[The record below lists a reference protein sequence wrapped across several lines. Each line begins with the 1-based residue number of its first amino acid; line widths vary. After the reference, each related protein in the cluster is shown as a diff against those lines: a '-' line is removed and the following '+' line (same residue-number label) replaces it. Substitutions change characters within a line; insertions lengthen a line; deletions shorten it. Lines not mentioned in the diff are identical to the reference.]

1 VDRIDIDGVGVAYE
15 LIGRAGDPA
24 VALTPGGRF
33 CMDVPG
39 LRDLAENIAAG
50 GRRVL
55 IWDRPNCGYSDTV
68 LRGASESEVQA
79 EVLGGL
85 IRKLDLGPT
94 AICGGS
100 GGARVSLLTAARNN
114 DICSHV
120 CVWWVSGDPIGLMQL
135 GGFYCGEAATAASQG
150 GMEKVLGTASWAE
163 HIAKNPQARE
173 NLLAMD
179 PRKFIAMMQ
188 QWASVYVPSDTSPV
202 PGMTL
207 RDWAQLTMP
216 VLVFRSSETDLSH
229 TRATSEWVHRLVPH
243 SVIVDPPWRD
253 DEWNYQSQRQ
263 MAGDV
268 GVTIFTSWPTLA
280 PQVLD
285 FIASN

>member
-1 VDRIDIDGVGVAYE
+1 VERIDVDGVGIAYE
-15 LIGRAGDPA
+15 LIGRADDPA
-24 VALTPGGRF
+24 VAITPGGRF

-39 LRDLAENIAAG
+39 LRDLAEAIAAG

-55 IWDRPNCGYSDTV
+55 IWDRPNCGFSDTV

-100 GGARVSLLTAARNN
+100 GGARVSLLTAARHN

-120 CVWWVSGDPIGLMQL
+120 CIWWVSGDPVGLMQL
-135 GGFYCGEAATAASQG
+135 ATFYCGEAAILASQG
-150 GMEKVLGTASWAE
+150 GMEKVLQAASWAE
-163 HIAKNPQARE
+163 HIAKNPQAKE
-173 NLLAMD
+173 KLLAMD
-179 PRKFIAMMQ
+179 PRAFIAMMQ
-188 QWASVYVPSDTSPV
+188 QWASIYVPSELTPV
-202 PGMTL
+202 PGMSQ

-229 TRATSEWVHRLVPH
+229 TRETSEWVHRLVPH
-243 SVIVDPPWRD
+243 SVIAGPPWRD

-263 MAGDV
+263 QAGDV
-268 GVTIFTSWPTLA
+268 GITIFTSWPKLA

>member
-1 VDRIDIDGVGVAYE
+1 MDRIDVDGVQIAYE

-39 LRDLAENIAAG
+39 LRDLAEALAAG

-68 LRGASESEVQA
+68 LRGTSESEVQA
-79 EVLGGL
+79 EVLVGL

-100 GGARVSLLTAARNN
+100 GGARVSLLSAAR
-114 DICSHV
+114 DPAICSHV

-135 GGFYCGEAATAASQG
+135 ATFYCGEAAIAASQG
-150 GMEKVLGTASWAE
+150 GMERVLASTSWAE
-163 HIAKNPQARE
+163 HLAKNPDARE
-173 NLLAMD
+173 RLLAMD

-188 QWASVYVPSDTSPV
+188 QWASIYVPSDTTPV
-202 PGMTL
+202 PGMSQ

-216 VLVFRSSETDLSH
+216 VMVFRSSETDLSH
-229 TRATSEWVHRLVPH
+229 TRETSEWVHRLVPH
-243 SVIVDPPWRD
+243 SQIVAPPWRD
-253 DEWNYQSQRQ
+253 DEWNFQSQRQ
-263 MAGDV
+263 MAGDA
-268 GVTIFTSWPTLA
+268 GITIFTSWPRLA
-280 PQVLD
+280 PQILGFLAD
-285 FIASN
+285 

>member
-1 VDRIDIDGVGVAYE
+1 MDRIDIDGVQIAYE
-15 LIGRAGDPA
+15 LIGQVGAPA

-39 LRDLAENIAAG
+39 LRDLAEALAAG

-68 LRGASESEVQA
+68 LRGASESETQA
-79 EVLGGL
+79 EALVGL

-100 GGARVSLLTAARNN
+100 GGARVSLLSAAR
-114 DICSHV
+114 DPQICSHV
-120 CVWWVSGDPIGLMQL
+120 CVWWVSGDPVGLMQL
-135 GGFYCGEAATAASQG
+135 ATFYCGEAAIAASQG
-150 GMEKVLGTASWAE
+150 GMERVLQAASWAE
-163 HIAKNPQARE
+163 HLAKNRDARE
-173 NLLAMD
+173 RLLAME

-188 QWASVYVPSDTSPV
+188 QWASIYVPSDATPV
-202 PGMTL
+202 PGMGQ

-216 VLVFRSSETDLSH
+216 VMVFRSSETDLSH
-229 TRATSEWVHRLVPH
+229 TRETSEWVHRLVPQ
-243 SVIVDPPWRD
+243 SKIVDPPWRD

-263 MAGDV
+263 AAGDV
-268 GVTIFTSWPTLA
+268 GITIFSSWPKLA
-280 PQVLD
+280 PQILD
-285 FIASN
+285 FIAN

>member
-1 VDRIDIDGVGVAYE
+1 MDRIEVDGVQIAYE

-39 LRDLAENIAAG
+39 LRDLAEAVAAG

-68 LRGASESEVQA
+68 LRGSSESETQA
-79 EVLGGL
+79 EALVGL

-100 GGARVSLLTAARNN
+100 GGARVSLLSAAR
-114 DICSHV
+114 DPEICSHV
-120 CVWWVSGDPIGLMQL
+120 CIWWVSGDPVGLMQL
-135 GGFYCGEAATAASQG
+135 ATFYCGEAAIAASQG
-150 GMEKVLGTASWAE
+150 GMERVLKAGSWAE
-163 HIAKNPQARE
+163 HLAKNPDARE
-173 NLLAMD
+173 RLLAMD

-188 QWASVYVPSDTSPV
+188 QWASVYVPSDATPV
-202 PGMTL
+202 PGMSQ

-216 VLVFRSSETDLSH
+216 VMVFRSSETDLSH
-229 TRATSEWVHRLVPH
+229 TRETSEWVHRLVPQ
-243 SVIVDPPWRD
+243 SKIVDPPWRD

-263 MAGDV
+263 SAGDV
-268 GVTIFTSWPTLA
+268 GITIFTSWPKLA
-280 PQVLD
+280 PQILD
-285 FIASN
+285 FIAA